1 MSKVEK
7 LTISG
12 FRGILTPPL
21 ELSFEKNRRTTSMV
35 IYGGNGT
42 GKSSITDAWEWLQAG
57 KIRHLAREGA
67 GERSYPHRDSGDGET
82 YVEVQFSSS
91 ELEPVRLTFNRDS
104 VRTPDTSGDIEQF
117 RELLAY
123 PCHIRFGDLTD
134 FVYRTKAEKY
144 DALAELMGFT
154 LQVDFQKAL
163 NRTLRKLGEELEA
176 RERELDRIG
185 EELTEILEPQKLDAE
200 SLLSRINAILG
211 RHELG
216 PVNARDAAAASYG
229 RLRER
234 VENDPRS
241 RELSDLS
248 ELLRACEDTVRPE
261 GFWDAVSDYAEAAQ
275 EFKEE
280 EAEVIDFLLIDMYT
294 TGHEVLEERRTRG
307 AATDRCPL
315 CGQEV
320 EEDELLH
327 HIEEE
332 LERLRALKDARDE
345 LDATRR
351 ELALSVTEI
360 DERSSQLQSGVSEI
374 SLAEEDWPVDELVE
388 LAAKVDSEVSPI
400 ATILGELPEALT
412 DPILSALEEHQEAGQ
427 KAETA
432 FESARQDLVERSNER
447 QEELRDDDARSRL
460 VNDHELLRDGLDR
473 WKSWNAA
480 RKAYERLVSV
490 HDDVECVVASYIED
504 SIENVENR
512 FEAISDDVD
521 RFFGILEEHTDG
533 ISGPRL
539 KLLTD
544 QDRAVMLQVEFRGED
559 IRPAY
564 KYLSE
569 SQLNSFGLSVFLGS
583 AKRFNPDFPFLLLDD
598 VINSFDAYKRPQV
611 VRLLKEHFSDY
622 QLLILTHDPVWTK
635 RLFEAF
641 PGWIRRR
648 IVRFAATGPVM
659 KKGRSELENV
669 QNKIADDQPVEA
681 GRTMGPFL
689 ERKLHELCDA
699 FEVMVK
705 FNERHEYTL
714 DQLLTRFR
722 VRVKKKLGSSHRLT
736 EAVRNLEE
744 DSGFRNLCAHFKGEP
759 IPLTRGEMQ
768 RVVDRWRVIAGLVR
782 CPEGE
787 CGSLLRYDGSN
798 KFECNCGSTVREK
811 ST

>member
-1 MSKVEK
+1 MARVEK

-12 FRGILTPPL
+12 FRGILTPL
-21 ELSFEKNRRTTSMV
+21 ELSFEKNRRNTSMV
-35 IYGGNGT
+35 IYGRNGT
-42 GKSSITDAWEWLQAG
+42 GKSSITDAWEWLHAG

-67 GERSYPHRDSGDGET
+67 GERSYPHQDSEDGET
-82 YVEVQFSSS
+82 YVEVHLSGL

-104 VRTPDTSGDIEQF
+104 VRTPDASGDVEQF
-117 RELLAY
+117 RELIAH

-154 LQVDFQKAL
+154 PQVDFQKGL

-176 RERELDRIG
+176 REREVDRIG
-185 EELTEILEPQKLDAE
+185 EELQEILEPDELHVE
-200 SLLSRINAILG
+200 SLMARINAILG
-211 RHELG
+211 RHELE
-216 PVNARDAAAASYG
+216 PVDTRAEADAAYG
-229 RLRER
+229 TLRER

-241 RELSDLS
+241 LELSDLN
-248 ELLRACEDTVRPE
+248 ELQRACEDTTGSE
-261 GFWDAVSDYAEAAQ
+261 GVWGAVSDYAEEAQ
-275 EFKEE
+275 EFKQE
-280 EAEVIDFLLIDMYT
+280 EAEAIDFLLIDLYT
-294 TGHEVLEERRTRG
+294 TGHEFLEERRTRG
-307 AATDRCPL
+307 VTTDRCPL

-320 EEDELLH
+320 KEDELLH

-345 LDATRR
+345 LDAKRR
-351 ELALSVTEI
+351 ELVARVAKI
-360 DERSSQLQSGVSEI
+360 NERSSQLESGVSEL
-374 SLAEEDWPVDELVE
+374 SLAEENWPVDELVE
-388 LAAKVDSEVSPI
+388 LAAKVDSEVSSI
-400 ATILGELPEALT
+400 ATILEERPEALT
-412 DPILSALEEHQEAGQ
+412 DEMLSSLADHQKAGQ
-427 KAETA
+427 KAEAA
-432 FESARQDLVERSNER
+432 FESARQDLVERSDER
-447 QEELRDDDARSRL
+447 RDELRDDDARSRL

-480 RKAYERLVSV
+480 RKAYKRLASV
-490 HDDVECVVASYIED
+490 HDDFECVVASYVDD
-504 SIENVENR
+504 SIDNVEER
-512 FEAISDDVD
+512 FDAISDDVD
-521 RFFGILEEHTDG
+521 RFFGILEEHTYG

-569 SQLNSFGLSVFLGS
+569 SQLNSFGLAVFLAS

-611 VRLLKEHFSDY
+611 VRVLKEHFSDH
-622 QLLILTHDPVWTK
+622 QVLILTHDPIWAD

-648 IVRFAATGPVM
+648 IIRFTATGPVM
-659 KKGRSELENV
+659 KKGLSEIEKV
-669 QNKIADDQPVEA
+669 QEKIDDDEPVEA

-705 FNERHEYTL
+705 FNQRHEHTL
-714 DQLLTRFR
+714 DELLTRFR
-722 VRVKKKLGSSHRLT
+722 VRVKKKLGTSHCLT
-736 EAVRNLEE
+736 EAVRNLRDE
-744 DSGFRNLCAHFKGEP
+744 SGFRNLCAHYKGEP
-759 IPLTRGEMQ
+759 SPLTREEMQ
-768 RVVDRWRVIAGLVR
+768 RVVDCWKTIAALIR
-782 CPEGE
+782 CSESD
-787 CGSLLRYDGSN
+787 CGSLLRYGSG
-798 KFECNCGSTVREK
+798 KFVCRCGSTVLEK
-811 ST
+811 SA

>member
-21 ELSFEKNRRTTSMV
+21 ALSFEKNWRTTSMV
-35 IYGGNGT
+35 IYGSNGT

-82 YVEVQFSSS
+82 YVEIQFSGS

-104 VRTPDTSGDIEQF
+104 VRTPDTSGDVEQF

-144 DALAELMGFT
+144 DALADLMGFT
-154 LQVDFQKAL
+154 PQVDLQKGL

-176 RERELDRIG
+176 REREADRIG
-185 EELTEILEPQKLDAE
+185 GELQEILEPDELHVE
-200 SLLSRINAILG
+200 SLIARINELLD

-216 PVNARDAAAASYG
+216 PVDTRAKADAAY
-229 RLRER
+229 RLLRER

-248 ELLRACEDTVRPE
+248 ELQRACEDTAGPE

-275 EFKEE
+275 EFKQE
-280 EAEVIDFLLIDMYT
+280 EAEAIDFLLIDLYT

-315 CGQEV
+315 CGQKV
-320 EEDELLH
+320 KDDELLH

-345 LDATRR
+345 LDAKRR
-351 ELALSVTEI
+351 ELAAMVTEI
-360 DERSSQLQSGVSEI
+360 DERSSQLQSGVSEL
-374 SLAEEDWPVDELVE
+374 SLAEEDWPADELVE

-412 DPILSALEEHQEAGQ
+412 DEMLSGLADHQEAGQ
-427 KAETA
+427 EAEAA

-480 RKAYERLVSV
+480 RKAHTRLVSV
-490 HDDVECVVASYIED
+490 HDDLECVVASYVDD
-504 SIENVENR
+504 SIENVEER
-512 FEAISDDVD
+512 FDAISDDLD
-521 RFFGILEEHTDG
+521 RFFGILEEHTEG

-569 SQLNSFGLSVFLGS
+569 SQLNSFGLSVFLAS
-583 AKRFNPDFPFLLLDD
+583 AKRFNPNFPFLLLDD

-611 VRLLKEHFSDY
+611 VRLLKEHFSDH

-648 IVRFAATGPVM
+648 IVRFTATGPVM
-659 KKGRSELENV
+659 KKGRSELEKV
-669 QNKIADDQPVEA
+669 QNKIDDDQPVEA

-705 FNERHEYTL
+705 FNQRREHTL
-714 DQLLTRFR
+714 DELLTRFR

-736 EAVRNLEE
+736 EAVRNLQEE
-744 DSGFRNLCAHFKGEP
+744 SGFRNLCAHYKGEP
-759 IPLTRGEMQ
+759 SPLTREEMQ
-768 RVVDRWRVIAGLVR
+768 RVVDRWKAIAALIR
-782 CPEGE
+782 CSAPE
-787 CGSLLRYDGSN
+787 CGSLLRYGSS
-798 KFECNCGSTVREK
+798 KFVCRCGSTVLEK
-811 ST
+811 TT